1 MFYWQIYDLSA
12 ITASFA
18 ENNWFI
24 LRKFAE
30 NNAASME

>member
-18 ENNWFI
+18 EINWFI

-30 NNAASME
+30 NNAAGNE